1 MLKNLTNEIKIE
13 AAESCLALK
22 EEADRVLKAL
32 AEAKKH
38 FCTVTSTGEKV
49 KTSRGTVRVDERV
62 TINVPKSKV
71 VDRLKVLDPNY
82 NKFYAANKKT
92 TVTKV
97 VTIA

>member
-13 AAESCLALK
+13 AAESCLDLK

-32 AEAKKH
+32 AEAKKLASE
-38 FCTVTSTGEKV
+38 VIKPGEKV

-71 VDRLKVLDPNY
+71 VDRLKGLDPNY

-92 TVTKV
+92 AVTKV
-97 VTIA
+97 LAIA

>member
-13 AAESCLALK
+13 AAESCLDLK

-32 AEAKKH
+32 AEAKKLAQKYIKP
-38 FCTVTSTGEKV
+38 GEKV

>member
-1 MLKNLTNEIKIE
+1 MAKNLTNEIKIE
-13 AAESCLALK
+13 AAENYINLK
-22 EEADRVLKAL
+22 READRIAKAL
-32 AEAKKH
+32 AEAKKLVLEVNEVAIE
-38 FCTVTSTGEKV
+38 TDIGIVKV
-49 KTSRGTVRVDERV
+49 SDRV
-62 TINVPKSKV
+62 TESVSKAKV